1 MDEKKNVS
9 IELDQVIN
17 LLSMAKGMLSAGK
30 NEGSEERKAEATGI
44 DVAIDMFMRIYGG
57 KR

>member
-1 MDEKKNVS
+1 MEEAKNTSVDLEQ
-9 IELDQVIN
+9 IIN
-17 LLSMAKGMLSAGK
+17 LLNMAKGMISAGK
-30 NEGSEERKAEATGI
+30 NEGNEERKAEATGI